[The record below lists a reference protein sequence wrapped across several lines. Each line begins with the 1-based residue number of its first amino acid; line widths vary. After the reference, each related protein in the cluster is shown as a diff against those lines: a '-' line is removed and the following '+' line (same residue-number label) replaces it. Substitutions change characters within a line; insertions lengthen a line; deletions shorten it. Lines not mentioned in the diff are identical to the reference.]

1 MKNIIVTS
9 ILFACLISCKKE
21 IRPETKSYFQ
31 LQKANWFLG
40 EWENLTPEA
49 HFKEN
54 WVRKNDSTFT
64 GQSIVIAKKNTV
76 FFENII
82 LEQKKDSLLY
92 IVSVKDKNKEKPVS
106 FYLTSA
112 SDTKLVFENPK
123 HDYPNKIVYAK
134 ITNDSMLATIFGSQN
149 GKQHKEAFPMKR
161 K

>member
-1 MKNIIVTS
+1 MKNLIVAS
-9 ILFACLISCKKE
+9 ILLACLISCKKE
-21 IRPETKSYFQ
+21 IKPETKSYSQ

-40 EWENLTPEA
+40 KWENLTPEA

-54 WVRKNDSTFT
+54 WIRKNDSTFT
-64 GQSIVIAKKNTV
+64 AQSIVIAKKDTV
-76 FFENII
+76 FYENIV

-92 IVSVKDKNKEKPVS
+92 IVSAKDQNKEKPVS

-149 GKQHKEAFPMKR
+149 GKQQKEDFPMKR